1 MSFTCK
7 VFWLNAGQF
16 IYFFLLFQ
24 ANAIGRS
31 AKPVREF
38 LEKSYTDEV
47 AGNQEECIKLALK
60 ALLEV
65 VQSGAKNVELAVMRD
80 KEPLKVSTGY
90 R

>member
-1 MSFTCK
+1 MCYSS
-7 VFWLNAGQF
+7 
-16 IYFFLLFQ
+16 FQ

-65 VQSGAKNVELAVMRD
+65 VQSGAKNVELAVMKD
-80 KEPLKVSTGY
+80 KEPLRVYTALFYLLPLPSLNLDG
-90 R
+90 